1 MNGKRWK
8 LLFLLLLGINLLI
21 FITLLVFISIPAKEE
36 QYLSAKLKTDGYVP
50 FTVQTNK
57 QDLNDLI
64 NHYLNEEGLAL
75 ANDYKV
81 ILNDAVILS
90 GSVPVF
96 SQNIQIKLTF
106 EPKAL
111 ENGDIVLQQK
121 SVSVGQLQ
129 LPVSYVLKFIS
140 EYSKLPKWVH
150 IKPNEE
156 KIYVSLQNMKLKSN
170 FKVKVDEINLKED
183 DIRFTL
189 MVPVR

>member
-8 LLFLLLLGINLLI
+8 LLFLLLFGINLII
-21 FITLLVFISIPAKEE
+21 FITLLVFISIPAKDE

-150 IKPNEE
+150 IQPNEE